1 MEIINEI
8 CSIPFCTQAEINIII
23 KESHQQYLKK
33 KNERMQTILN
43 VNGNR
48 LDISNKVMKERKVN
62 QIIET
67 SSIPAPERKFIKRKV
82 LRINF

>member
-8 CSIPFCTQAEINIII
+8 CSIPFCTQSEINIII

-48 LDISNKVMKERKVN
+48 MDISNKVMKERKVN

-67 SSIPAPERKFIKRKV
+67 PSVPAPERKFIKRKV